1 MIGMPHGA
9 RIWLACGATDMRR
22 GFDGLAAL
30 VQTQLAA
37 DPYAG
42 HLFVFRGRRG
52 NRLKILWYSGDG
64 MNLLSK
70 RLDGGKFVWPQTA
83 MGTVGLTNAELSM
96 LLEGIDWVRRETGE
110 RQRVKVPHNE
120 GVANRI
126 DPESCGGV
134 SDGAVEALTGAYV
147 GQPLSDEILHI
158 RSADAIQSAEGEMTA
173 ATARAAASSAASED
187 PGMRIR
193 LSFGNREISGPPAK
207 ASLSGWVAGGTCCH
221 RPSTPRISD

>member
-70 RLDGGKFVWPQTA
+70 RLDGGRFVWPQ
-83 MGTVGLTNAELSM
+83 
-96 LLEGIDWVRRETGE
+96 RR
-110 RQRVKVPHNE
+110 R
-120 GVANRI
+120 A
-126 DPESCGGV
+126 
-134 SDGAVEALTGAYV
+134 
-147 GQPLSDEILHI
+147 
-158 RSADAIQSAEGEMTA
+158 RS
-173 ATARAAASSAASED
+173 
-187 PGMRIR
+187 
-193 LSFGNREISGPPAK
+193 
-207 ASLSGWVAGGTCCH
+207 H
-221 RPSTPRISD
+221 

>member
-22 GFDGLAAL
+22 GFDGLAAM

-70 RLDGGKFVWPQTA
+70 RLDGGRFVWPQTA
-83 MGTVGLTNAELSM
+83 TGTIALSSAELSM
-96 LLEGIDWVRRETGE
+96 LLEGIDWVRRETDEG
-110 RQRVKVPHNE
+110 QRVKVPHDE
-120 GVANRI
+120 GVAIRI

-134 SDGAVEALTGAYV
+134 REDVIEALTGAQV
-147 GQPLSDEILHI
+147 GQ
-158 RSADAIQSAEGEMTA
+158 AIERRKTSL
-173 ATARAAASSAASED
+173 
-187 PGMRIR
+187 PG
-193 LSFGNREISGPPAK
+193 
-207 ASLSGWVAGGTCCH
+207 C
-221 RPSTPRISD
+221 